1 MANLAEQ
8 RFNLIRTLANDYN
21 EKDETTRLERLA
33 RIQPAMK
40 IIKKAKKEPD
50 NERLLR
56 QDQKSDEE
64 DD

>member
-1 MANLAEQ
+1 LANLAEQ